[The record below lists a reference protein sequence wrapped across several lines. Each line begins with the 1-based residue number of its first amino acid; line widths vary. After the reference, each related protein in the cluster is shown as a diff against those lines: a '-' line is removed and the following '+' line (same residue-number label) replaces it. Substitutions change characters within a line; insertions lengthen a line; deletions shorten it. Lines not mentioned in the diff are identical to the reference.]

1 MKTLTLLFLIFS
13 AGVIHANEIKDII
26 HDPAISRRCKA
37 LLEERSSKVR
47 VQQKLNSLILRNR
60 KLTEKLRQSQKTV
73 RTRLELNKVQ
83 LRNNLRLVQMR
94 LKSMEENIVRKGCPG
109 ITL

>member
-1 MKTLTLLFLIFS
+1 MLIILVFG
-13 AGVIHANEIKDII
+13 ALVIHAIEIKDII

-37 LLEERSSKVR
+37 LLEQRSEKVR
-47 VQQKLNSLILRNR
+47 GQQKLNSLILRNR
-60 KLTEKLRQSQKTV
+60 KLQEKLRESQKTV

>member
-1 MKTLTLLFLIFS
+1 MKFSLSLFIIFITFNIY
-13 AGVIHANEIKDII
+13 GYEIKDII

-37 LLEERSSKVR
+37 LLSERTDKIK
-47 VQQKLNSLILRNR
+47 VQQKLNSLLLRNK
-60 KLTEKLRQSQKTV
+60 KLQQKSKINQKTV
-73 RTRLELNKVQ
+73 KTRLELNYIQVK
-83 LRNNLRLVQMR
+83 NNLRLTQMR

>member
-1 MKTLTLLFLIFS
+1 MRLFLLLFLVFTALNIQ
-13 AGVIHANEIKDII
+13 ANEIRDII

-37 LLEERSSKVR
+37 LLSERTDKIR
-47 VQQKLNSLILRNR
+47 IQQKLNSLLLRNK
-60 KLTEKLRQSQKTV
+60 KLQHKSKPNQKSV
-73 RTRLELNKVQ
+73 KTRLELNYIQV
-83 LRNNLRLVQMR
+83 RNNLRLVQMR